1 MIDENTERKEN
12 MTRRYLPA
20 YLLDVRSIAGESPIA
35 ASNDKPSLFFIFS
48 RCG

>member
-1 MIDENTERKEN
+1 MRILKEKKIGQEDI
-12 MTRRYLPA
+12 LPA

-48 RCG
+48 RWG